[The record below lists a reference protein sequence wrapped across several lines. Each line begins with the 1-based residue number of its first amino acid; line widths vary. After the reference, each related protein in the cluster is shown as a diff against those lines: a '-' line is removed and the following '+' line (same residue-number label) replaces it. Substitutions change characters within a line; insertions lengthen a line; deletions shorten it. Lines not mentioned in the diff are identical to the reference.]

1 MALYECVFIARQ
13 DVAAA
18 QVEALTAAF
27 TEIIT
32 ENGGSVSK
40 SEYWGL
46 KTLSYRIKKNRK
58 GHYTLLNI
66 DAPFEAVAEMERQMR
81 LHDDV
86 LRQLVLRVDAHEE
99 GPSAMMQSRS
109 TGRDGRD
116 GRDGRRGDREGGRD
130 GGRPPRENR
139 FGGDR
144 PSGDRPS
151 GDRPS
156 GDRPS
161 GDRPSGDRPAAETTA
176 TEGDQA

>member
-1 MALYECVFIARQ
+1 MALYECVYIARQ
-13 DVAAA
+13 DVASA

-32 ENGGSVSK
+32 ENSGTVSK

-66 DAPFEAVAEMERQMR
+66 DAPFEAVSEMERQMR

-139 FGGDR
+139 YSDSR
-144 PSGDRPS
+144 PSGDK
-151 GDRPS
+151 
-156 GDRPS
+156 
-161 GDRPSGDRPAAETTA
+161 PAAETTA
-176 TEGDQA
+176 AEGDKA

>member
-13 DVAAA
+13 DVASA

-32 ENGGSVSK
+32 EQGGTVPK
-40 SEYWGL
+40 TEYWGL

-58 GHYTLLNI
+58 GHYTLMNI
-66 DAPFEAVAEMERQMR
+66 DAPFEAVSEMERQMR

-116 GRDGRRGDREGGRD
+116 GRRSDRD
-130 GGRPPRENR
+130 GGRPPR
-139 FGGDR
+139 DSR
-144 PSGDRPS
+144 PSDSRS
-151 GDRPS
+151 S
-156 GDRPS
+156 EN
-161 GDRPSGDRPAAETTA
+161 RPAAAEKPA
-176 TEGDQA
+176 AEGVQA